1 MTFFAFYSP
10 ACFKVNLKNID
21 YVKTKQDG
29 LKMESKIKKHRRLQG
44 LTQSQLG
51 QRIWEGIGEQAAQS
65 RIKRIESGKRELTYP
80 ELKRAKEI
88 LTKGFGQDSERR
100 AFEEY
105 CMVKEQYPEIEAW
118 IKLLYHADR
127 PDGEPNY
134 ELAKNAW
141 DGLRIIAK
149 QKIKI
154 SNSLHFKQGKV
165 G

>member
-118 IKLLYHADR
+118 VKTLRYAILNDR
-127 PDGEPNY
+127 SINVS
-134 ELAKNAW
+134 LTIAAW
-141 DGLRIIAK
+141 KGLEIMAK
-149 QKIKI
+149 QKQILFSEMLK
-154 SNSLHFKQGKV
+154 KRKTG
-165 G
+165 